1 MALSGYYRTALSFLC
16 RLPVT
21 PEWSPMNHQIDELIN
36 RIKELEEELEVELK
50 KRREEFQ
57 FVIEEKRVRFA
68 EEVARQQRRLK
79 SGLFRYLAESRPL
92 NVLTAPLIYSG
103 LAVFFLLDMFLTFY
117 QTVCF
122 PIYGIPRVRRSEY
135 LVFDREDLPYLNII
149 EKFNCFYCAYGNG
162 LAGYFRE
169 IAARTE
175 QYWCPIKHA
184 RRIKA
189 AHSSYARFFEYG
201 DAESYRKGLE
211 RLRREYKKEK
221 GDN

>member
-1 MALSGYYRTALSFLC
+1 
-16 RLPVT
+16 
-21 PEWSPMNHQIDELIN
+21 MNHQIDELIS
-36 RIKELEEELEVELK
+36 RIRELEEELEVELK
-50 KRREEFQ
+50 KRREEFN

-79 SGLFRYLAESRPL
+79 SGLFLYLVESRPL
-92 NVLTAPLIYSG
+92 NILTAPLIYSG
-103 LAVFFLLDMFLTFY
+103 LVFFLLLDLFLVVY
-117 QTVCF
+117 QAVCF

-149 EKFNCFYCAYGNG
+149 EKFNCFYCSYGNG
-162 LAGYFRE
+162 LAAYFRE

-189 AHSSYARFFEYG
+189 AHGRYPRFFEYG

-211 RLRREYKKEK
+211 RLRVEMEKEK
-221 GDN
+221 GGS